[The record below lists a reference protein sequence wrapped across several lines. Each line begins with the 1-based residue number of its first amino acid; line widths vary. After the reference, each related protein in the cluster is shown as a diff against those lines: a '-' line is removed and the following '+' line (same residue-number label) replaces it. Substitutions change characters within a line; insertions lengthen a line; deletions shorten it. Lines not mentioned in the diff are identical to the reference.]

1 MGAQPAQAAKSDA
14 EIQIGI
20 GKKERER
27 IATHLSR
34 VLADTYMLYLKTH
47 FYHWNVTGPLFASL
61 HVLLEKQYGQLFE
74 ATDVL
79 AERVRA
85 LGFFAPGSISV
96 FGSMT
101 VIEDDGNTV
110 PDAMKMIDNLVKGH
124 EAIART
130 TRAAFKAANEAE
142 DQATMDILVDRM
154 KESDMAA
161 WMLRSHLEKASS
173 EMLPREVLAAAE

>member
-1 MGAQPAQAAKSDA
+1 MGAQSAAD
-14 EIQIGI
+14 IQIGI
-20 GKKERER
+20 DRKGREKV
-27 IATHLSR
+27 ATHLSR

-61 HVLLEKQYGQLFE
+61 HVLLEKQYEQLFD

-79 AERVRA
+79 AERIRA

-96 FGSMT
+96 FGGMT
-101 VIEDDGNTV
+101 AIEDDQGNI
-110 PDAMKMIDNLVKGH
+110 PEAMNMIDNLVKGH

-130 TRAAFKAANEAE
+130 TRAAFKAAEEAD
-142 DQATMDILVDRM
+142 DQATMDLLVERM

>member
-1 MGAQPAQAAKSDA
+1 MAAQPAQGGKSAA

-20 GKKERER
+20 DRKGREKV
-27 IATHLSR
+27 ATHLSR

-79 AERVRA
+79 AERIRA

-101 VIEDDGNTV
+101 VIEDDKDHV
-110 PDAMKMIDNLVKGH
+110 PDAMEMIDNLVVGH
-124 EAIART
+124 EAISRT
-130 TRAAFKAANEAE
+130 TRAAFKAAEDAE
-142 DQATMDILVDRM
+142 DQATMDLLVDRM

-173 EMLPREVLAAAE
+173 EMLPREVAQAAE

>member
-1 MGAQPAQAAKSDA
+1 MGQQETQRGKSAA

-20 GKKERER
+20 GRKEREN

-61 HVLLEKQYGQLFE
+61 HALLEKQYQQLFD

-79 AERVRA
+79 AERIRA

-101 VIEDDGNTV
+101 AIEDDKDMV
-110 PDAMKMIDNLVKGH
+110 PDAMQMIDNLVTGH
-124 EAIART
+124 EAISRT
-130 TRAAFKAANEAE
+130 TRAAFKAAEDAQ

-154 KESDMAA
+154 KESYMAA

-173 EMLPREVLAAAE
+173 EMLPRAVSEAAE

>member
-1 MGAQPAQAAKSDA
+1 MAKNSGKSAA

-20 GKKERER
+20 NRKDRE
-27 IATHLSR
+27 IITTHLSK

-61 HVLLEKQYGQLFE
+61 HVLLEKQYEQLFD

-79 AERVRA
+79 AERIRA

-96 FGSMT
+96 FGNMT
-101 VIEDDGNTV
+101 VIDDDKDNV
-110 PDAMKMIDNLVKGH
+110 PDAMQMIDNLVVGH

-130 TRAAFKAANEAE
+130 TRAAFKAAEKAE

-154 KESDMAA
+154 KQSDMAA

-173 EMLPREVLAAAE
+173 EMLPRAVSRNR

>member
-1 MGAQPAQAAKSDA
+1 MGAQHAQAGQSAV

-20 GKKERER
+20 GKKEREN

-61 HVLLEKQYGQLFE
+61 HLLLEKQYEQLFA

-79 AERVRA
+79 AERIRA

-101 VIEDDGNTV
+101 SIEDDRDDV
-110 PDAMKMIDNLVKGH
+110 PDAMQMIDNLVKGH
-124 EAIART
+124 EAISRT
-130 TRAAFKAANEAE
+130 TRAAFKAAEKAE
-142 DQATMDILVDRM
+142 DQATMDLLVDRM

-173 EMLPREVLAAAE
+173 EKLPAAVAQAAE